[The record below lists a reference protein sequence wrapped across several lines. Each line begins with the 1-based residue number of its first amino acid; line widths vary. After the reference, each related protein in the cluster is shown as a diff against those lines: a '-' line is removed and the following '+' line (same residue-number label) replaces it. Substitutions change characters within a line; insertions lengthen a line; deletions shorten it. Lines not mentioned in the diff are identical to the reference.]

1 MAKKESRGACI
12 FCGEA
17 FAKRSMTKHLTGCK
31 KHQEV
36 IETANAGN
44 AKEETLYHLVIQ
56 DLYLKDFWL
65 HLEINGNAKLKKLDE
80 YLRGIWLECC
90 GHLSQFSI
98 GGWSGNE
105 IAMSKSVQ
113 SIFERSSELVH
124 IYDFGTSSETLIKVV
139 GKRTGKPLTKHP
151 IMLMA
156 RNEMPVSTCM
166 ECEQTARWLC
176 EECISEHD
184 ESGFLCDEHA
194 KNHPHD
200 DYGEPIELVNSPR
213 MGMCGYEGPAEPPY

>member
-1 MAKKESRGACI
+1 
-12 FCGEA
+12 
-17 FAKRSMTKHLTGCK
+17 
-31 KHQEV
+31 
-36 IETANAGN
+36 
-44 AKEETLYHLVIQ
+44 
-56 DLYLKDFWL
+56 
-65 HLEINGNAKLKKLDE
+65 
-80 YLRGIWLECC
+80 
-90 GHLSQFSI
+90 
-98 GGWSGNE
+98 
-105 IAMSKSVQ
+105 
-113 SIFERSSELVH
+113 LVH

>member
-1 MAKKESRGACI
+1 MAKKESRGICI

-36 IETANAGN
+36 IETVNAGN

-80 YLRGIWLECC
+80 YLRSIWLECC

-98 GGWSGNE
+98 GGWSGNK

-113 SIFERSSELVH
+113 SIFDRSNELVH

-139 GKRTGKPLTKHP
+139 GKRSGKPLSKHP
-151 IMLMA
+151 IMFMA
-156 RNEMPVSTCM
+156 RNEMPVVICM
-166 ECEQTARWLC
+166 ECEQPARWLC
-176 EECISEHD
+176 SECIYEHD

-194 KNHPHD
+194 QNHPHD
-200 DYGEPIELVNSPR
+200 NYGEPIELVNSPR